1 MENVEQHAAEILLDR
16 GVAWEVPAPGIC
28 RIIGVRKIK
37 ISLKALKL
45 GTLLE
50 VSRRY
55 AALNIKTEDLEK
67 DPWKL
72 INKNLIQVCRIVA
85 VCVLNS
91 RLKIKLFTRP
101 LAHFI
106 RWRFTGNMLLEVMI
120 FVANFSGLLSFTSTI
135 GLIRDLR
142 ITAPK
147 NPSPEDQGS

>member
-1 MENVEQHAAEILLDR
+1 MKNIEQQAAEVLLDR
-16 GVAWEVPAPGIC
+16 GVAWELPAPGIC
-28 RIIGVRKIK
+28 RIIGKRKVK
-37 ISLKALKL
+37 ISIKALKL

-55 AALNIKTEDLEK
+55 AALKTEDLEK

-72 INKNLIQVCRIVA
+72 INENLIPVCRIAA

-91 RLKIKLFTRP
+91 RLKIKLFTGV
-101 LAHFI
+101 LGHFI
-106 RWRFTGNMLLEVMI
+106 RWRLTGNMLLEVMI
-120 FVANFSGLLSFTSTI
+120 FVANFSGLASFTRTI

-147 NPSPEDQGS
+147 DPSPEDQGS

>member
-1 MENVEQHAAEILLDR
+1 MENIEQHAADILLDR
-16 GVAWEVPAPGIC
+16 GVAWEVPAP
-28 RIIGVRKIK
+28 RIFRIVGVRKVK
-37 ISLKALKL
+37 IPIKALKL

-55 AALNIKTEDLEK
+55 AALNIKAEDIEK

-72 INKNLIQVCRIVA
+72 INGNLIPVCRITA

-91 RLKIKLFTRP
+91 RLNIRLFTRI

-120 FVANFSGLLSFTSTI
+120 FIANFSGMASFTSTI

-142 ITAPK
+142 ITVPK